1 MPCEELKIA
10 ERAVQTIKQ
19 RADLP
24 AEIIPALET
33 IIDAMRN
40 IDGRLSA
47 LEGKTR
53 IQPTAE
59 MGLPNRR

>member
-10 ERAVQTIKQ
+10 ARAVETIKQ

-24 AEIIPALET
+24 VEITPVLET

-40 IDGRLSA
+40 IDGRLSV
-47 LEGKTR
+47 LEGKVR